1 MLELLGQTRWRL
13 FAPLLLTG
21 LTVTGIF
28 AVGIAHGV
36 LAASFLVSN
45 RPYKSSARLSISHG
59 VAQYAMVDVTWSGKR
74 VPVIVG
80 SARNVESYGV
90 CQSWVFSL
98 GPFGKF
104 TLKLTAGQGSSP
116 VRSSN
121 AVTDAAF
128 ITVGKSIQYDVD
140 SNIAAGAV
148 TKGKI
153 DPGDSNSPYFDP
165 GSSAHQVA
173 TLVQRD
179 IRTIVVASSADYSEL
194 PDAKY
199 TVTRNGS
206 ECF

>member
-1 MLELLGQTRWRL
+1 M
-13 FAPLLLTG
+13 
-21 LTVTGIF
+21 
-28 AVGIAHGV
+28 AHGV

-45 RPYKSSARLSISHG
+45 RSFKSSARLSISHG
-59 VAQYAMVDVTWSGKR
+59 VAQYAMVDVTWNGKQ
-74 VPVIVG
+74 VPVTVG

-104 TLKLTAGQGSSP
+104 TAKLTAGQGSSP

-121 AVTDAAF
+121 VVTD
-128 ITVGKSIQYDVD
+128 TVLTATGKIIQYDTD
-140 SNIAAGAV
+140 ANIAAGAV

-153 DPGDSNSPYFDP
+153 DPADSNSPYFDP
-165 GSSAHQVA
+165 GSSAHQMT
-173 TLVQRD
+173 TLIQKD
-179 IRTIVVASSADYSEL
+179 IRTIVVASSADYSEF